1 MKEKYKS
8 IGYVLLLAAGLL
20 LFWQSYGLWQ
30 ERALL
35 GEQRQALQQGLSVTK
50 QFAAAHK
57 DYEAYAKGLQAQ
69 RTKLEREVGR
79 RGSSAECLK
88 LVQRLAAEQG
98 VRLTSVQNLRAEAGA
113 GEQKSLTQLKLVA
126 DGEYFTAL
134 RWLRKLER
142 EGVSISELRVQ
153 KAKMSTQTLQLELL
167 VKLHNVNL

>member
-30 ERALL
+30 ERASL

-50 QFAAAHK
+50 QFAAAHQ

-69 RTKLEREVGR
+69 RTKLERELGR

-113 GEQKSLTQLKLVA
+113 GEQRSLTQLKLVA
-126 DGEYFTAL
+126 DGDYFFAL

-153 KAKMSTQTLQLELL
+153 KAKMSTQNLQLELL

>member
-30 ERALL
+30 ERASL
-35 GEQRQALQQGLSVTK
+35 GEQRQALQQDLSVIK

-57 DYEAYAKGLQAQ
+57 DYDAYERGLQVQ
-69 RTKLEREVGR
+69 RTKLERELSGR
-79 RGSSAECLK
+79 SSSAECLK

-98 VRLTSVQNLRAEAGA
+98 VRVKSVQNLQMETDV
-113 GEQKSLTQLKLVA
+113 GEKRNVTQLKLVA
-126 DGEYFTAL
+126 EGDYFSAL

-142 EGVSISELRVQ
+142 EGVTISELRVQ
-153 KAKMSTQTLQLELL
+153 KEKLSTENLQLELL
-167 VKLHNVNL
+167 VKLHEANL